1 MKIHKQINKFISFI
15 GVVRTGHTL
24 IASLL
29 DSHINISISIEQN
42 PLLRMSKD
50 YSRKYL
56 FDRIL
61 GYCKKD
67 RMRERGGY
75 SYHLVGG
82 KQYYIREV
90 QIIGDSM
97 TSIKN
102 MRAISNKYTLRKF
115 LKFIGVPIY
124 WIWVIRDPFESA
136 HSGHLIS
143 GRSIDEIIDIYNES
157 YLLSHKFYELR
168 KDKVCLVYLER
179 FIEKPKMQLS
189 RILDFINIEYS
200 NEYLDFCSRQVFS
213 KPNLICDTSQWSV
226 QQINRMNKLIK
237 NIPELNCYKSR

>member
-1 MKIHKQINKFISFI
+1 MKKINKFISFI

-42 PLLRMSKD
+42 PLLRMSKG

-61 GYCKKD
+61 GYCKKN
-67 RMRERGGY
+67 RTRERGGY
-75 SYHLVGG
+75 SYYLVGG
-82 KQYYIREV
+82 KHHYIREV

-97 TSIKN
+97 TTIKN
-102 MRAISNKYTLRKF
+102 IRAISNKYTLRKF
-115 LKFIGVPIY
+115 LKFIGIPIY

-143 GRSIDEIIDIYNES
+143 GRSIDEIIEIYNEA
-157 YLLSHKFYELR
+157 YLLSHKFYELK

-179 FIEKPKMQLS
+179 FIKNPKMQLS
-189 RILDFINIEYS
+189 RILNFINIEYS
-200 NEYLDFCSRQVFS
+200 DEYLDLCSNQVFS
-213 KPNLICDTSQWSV
+213 KPNLICDTRQWSV
-226 QQINRMNKLIK
+226 QQINRMNRLIK
-237 NIPELNCYKSR
+237 EIPELNYYKQR